1 MDYNLY
7 IKQLQEPYKTNPI
20 DISIGFFAMCSY
32 QPDAWD
38 YVFSKIR
45 EHYPDCPI
53 VLMNDGLKQY
63 DYTDM
68 AKKYN
73 CIYIQKDKNICLL
86 WNDIKDSHEFLHRTK
101 EACNLLNTEWL
112 INLHPDV
119 ICQNKISYYPP
130 SFICGV
136 GAGSITGISNNNFNS
151 SNEWRKID
159 NYIRKL
165 QPNIKL
171 NGWGFCGGSIMNI
184 EKFNEVYKSIYCEK
198 PIIILEDIEFVYK
211 EAVKYE
217 DTLLPI
223 LFNIF
228 GYEYR
233 IWKDNPEYHRREKE
247 GAFLHGYKKHYD
259 FYKKGETIDTFNKR
273 RLLLQ

>member
-7 IKQLQEPYKTNPI
+7 IKQLQEPYKKNPI
-20 DISIGFFAMCSY
+20 DLSIGFFAMCSY
-32 QPDAWD
+32 QHQAWD

-45 EHYPDCPI
+45 EHYPDSPI
-53 VLMNDGLKQY
+53 VLMNDGLNQY
-63 DYTDM
+63 DYSEM

-73 CIYIQKDKNICLL
+73 CIYIPKDKNICLL
-86 WNDIKDSHEFLHRTK
+86 WYDIKDSHEFLHRTK

-136 GAGSITGISNNNFNS
+136 GAGSRTGISNNNFNS
-151 SNEWRKID
+151 STEWKKID

-184 EKFNEVYKSIYCEK
+184 EKFNEIYKSIYFDN
-198 PIIILEDIEFVYK
+198 PIIILEDIEIIYK

-217 DTLLPI
+217 DTLIPI

-233 IWKDNPEYHRREKE
+233 IWKDNPEYHRGEKE
-247 GAFLHGYKKHYD
+247 GAFLHGYKNHYD
-259 FYKKGETIDTFNKR
+259 FYKNGETIDTFNKR
-273 RLLLQ
+273 RLLSQ